1 MRLKDFI
8 VSALTDIDQG
18 IEEAQQK
25 TGKRHALYIFPP
37 ASEPAHGDEGVQFD
51 VAVTVSTEVSGKIGA
66 EVDVLSIFSGGA
78 ETEGKLANGEV
89 SRIKFRILPNYK
101 KEL

>member
-8 VSALTDIDQG
+8 VTVLTDIDQG

-25 TGKRHALYIFPP
+25 IGKRHALYTFPP
-37 ASEPAHGDEGVQFD
+37 GSDPARGDEGVQFD
-51 VAVTVSTEVSGKIGA
+51 VAVTASAEISGKIDA
-66 EVDVLSIFSGGA
+66 EVNVVSLFSGGA
-78 ETEGKLANGEV
+78 KTEGKLANGEV

-101 KEL
+101 KGL